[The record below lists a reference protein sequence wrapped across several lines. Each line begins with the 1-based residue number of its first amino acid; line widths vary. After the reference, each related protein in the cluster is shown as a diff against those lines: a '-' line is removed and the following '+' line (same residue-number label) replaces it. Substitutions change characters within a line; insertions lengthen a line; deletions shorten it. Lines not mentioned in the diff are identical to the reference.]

1 MKKILF
7 SLLVLISLVGCKQ
20 NAEVSGEVVTE
31 ETVAVSEVNLPPK
44 EKYDTSESIVVSDVK
59 EILAEPVVTPKIIK
73 NCNLRFET
81 SDLEATF
88 NQIAKTVAKNKANIQ
103 NDTQGTEYNNVFRSV
118 VVRVPSENFEALLAE
133 VSQSV
138 SYFDLKEIS
147 SDDVTEEYIDIDARL
162 KTKKVLE
169 TRYFELLKKASKIS
183 EIIEIEKQLSAIRE
197 EIESKEGQ
205 LKYLQNKVSMSTV
218 TIHFYKTTAQKS
230 GATVSFGTKII
241 NAIVSG
247 FNGISSFFIWLIEIW
262 PFMLILVA
270 IIYFIKKKFK
280 KKPNL

>member
-59 EILAEPVVTPKIIK
+59 EILAEPAVTPKIIK

-118 VVRVPSENFEALLAE
+118 VVRVPSENFEALLAD
-133 VSQSV
+133 VSQGV

-270 IIYFIKKKFK
+270 IIYFIRKKFK

>member
-7 SLLVLISLVGCKQ
+7 SLLVIISLAGCKQ
-20 NAEVSGEVVTE
+20 NAEVSGEVATEAVT
-31 ETVAVSEVNLPPK
+31 VSEINLPPK
-44 EKYDTSESIVVSDVK
+44 EKYETSENVSDSAN
-59 EILAEPVVTPKIIK
+59 EQITAEPAITPKIIK

-88 NQIAKTVAKNKANIQ
+88 DQIAKTVAKNKANIQ
-103 NDTQGTEYNNVFRSV
+103 NDTQGTEYNNVFRSI
-118 VVRVPSENFEALLAE
+118 VVRVPSENFDALLAD
-133 VSQSV
+133 VSQGV

-169 TRYFELLKKASKIS
+169 TRYFELLKKAVKIS

-218 TIHFYKTTAQKS
+218 SIHFYKTTAQKS

-270 IIYFIKKKFK
+270 IIYFIRKKFK